1 MNVNL
6 VVYFLFQCRHRFD
19 LYSSSCLL
27 STKLLFTSPKIYAFF
42 SGGQGR
48 VVVGGFVGGVWN
60 AGCKSVHFSIGK
72 VTKIKRDK
80 RDVTL
85 LTTR

>member
-27 STKLLFTSPKIYAFF
+27 STKLLFTSPTIYAFF
-42 SGGQGR
+42 REARSSSSGWFR
-48 VVVGGFVGGVWN
+48 GGCLECWV
-60 AGCKSVHFSIGK
+60 
-72 VTKIKRDK
+72 
-80 RDVTL
+80 
-85 LTTR
+85 